1 MGKEVEKI
9 ISDLRAVYRKKGDDG
24 PDFDARAGAWWWGQ
38 TDEEFAYAI
47 GSADRVSADPV
58 AKHLYLFSRAGDLA
72 GESAVAAVTNWCHG
86 TAAESACTTGSGPR
100 RRPQVL
106 IDRASR
112 WWRQAGQDG
121 AALAM
126 WGEASWLGDEFR
138 AAIPGIN
145 KRCEKYRCG
154 SQAYGRVREYVE
166 REAKHLIDEF
176 KRDLEMVLVGRYDPS
191 FRARWEISTGTKFA
205 DVAI

>member
-9 ISDLRAVYRKKGDDG
+9 IADLRAVYRNKADDG

-38 TDEEFAYAI
+38 TDDEFAYAV
-47 GSADRVSADPV
+47 GSADLVSSDPV

-72 GESAVAAVTNWCHG
+72 GAQAIASVISWCHG
-86 TAAESACTTGSGPR
+86 TAAEAASTAGGPR
-100 RRPQVL
+100 GRPQVVL
-106 IDRASR
+106 DRESR

-126 WGEASWLGDEFR
+126 WGEASWWGDAFR
-138 AAIPGIN
+138 EAIPGIN
-145 KRCEKYRCG
+145 KRCAKYRCG

-166 REAKHLIDEF
+166 REAKSLIDNF
-176 KRDLEMVLVGRYDPS
+176 KHDLESVLVGRYDPG
-191 FRARWEISTGTKFA
+191 FRARWELRTGTTFA
-205 DVAI
+205 EVSI